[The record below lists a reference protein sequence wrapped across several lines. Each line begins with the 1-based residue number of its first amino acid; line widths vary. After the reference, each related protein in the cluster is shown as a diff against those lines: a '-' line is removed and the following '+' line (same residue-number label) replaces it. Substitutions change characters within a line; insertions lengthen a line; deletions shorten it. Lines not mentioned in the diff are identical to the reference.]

1 MKPLLLDPLPVKNL
15 GDSEK
20 KCHKRLPLTPCQQVF
35 KNQPLQHSGPT
46 VKASNFRVKKNMSYA
61 RREYMGG
68 IPGSKIVKFTM
79 GNPTR
84 EFTHT
89 VELISLKAGQI
100 RHNALEAARIA
111 ANRVMEPLG
120 RENFFLKIVPFPHQ
134 VLREHKRINVAQA
147 DRFQEGMK
155 KAYGKPAQAD
165 RFQEGMKKAYG
176 KPVGTAARMRR
187 GKPILIAKVDEA
199 DIDSAKEALKRA
211 SDKFPVPCRIFVKQN
226 N

>member
-1 MKPLLLDPLPVKNL
+1 M
-15 GDSEK
+15 
-20 KCHKRLPLTPCQQVF
+20 
-35 KNQPLQHSGPT
+35 
-46 VKASNFRVKKNMSYA
+46 KASNFRVKKNMSYT
-61 RREYMGG
+61 RRKYMGG

-89 VELISLKAGQI
+89 VELVNLKEGQI

-120 RENFFLKIVPFPHQ
+120 RENFFLKIIPFPHQ

-155 KAYGKPAQAD
+155 
-165 RFQEGMKKAYG
+165 RAYG
-176 KPVGTAARMRR
+176 KPVGTAARIRR
-187 GKPILIAKVDEA
+187 GNPILIARVDEA
-199 DIDSAKEALKRA
+199 GLDSAKEALKRA